1 MNKNYI
7 TSELLKIFNIICILL
22 MLTSCGI
29 YRSAPVSE
37 VPVNDKDKRKKNME
51 EGRGISLFSND
62 KTGGGN
68 FIFASSNPMWRA
80 TLSTLDFTPLSN
92 VDYSGGIIITD
103 WYSDENNNNK
113 SIKISVKFLAN
124 EIRADGIEIDIFE
137 KNCNQNQN
145 CITNKINS
153 DLNQEIKVAIL
164 KRAAQIEKGDKKREF
179 EESGKKVIFTG
190 KEKN

>member
-7 TSELLKIFNIICILL
+7 TSKLLKIFNIICILS
-22 MLTSCGI
+22 MLASCGI

-51 EGRGISLFSND
+51 EGRGITLFNND
-62 KTGGGN
+62 KAGGGN
-68 FIFASSNPMWRA
+68 FVFASSNPMWRA

-103 WYSDENNNNK
+103 WYSDESDEDR
-113 SIKISVKFLAN
+113 SIKISVTFLAN
-124 EIRADGIEIDIFE
+124 EIRADGIEVDIFE
-137 KNCNQNQN
+137 RNCNQNQN

-153 DLNQEIKVAIL
+153 ELNQEIKVAIL

>member
-7 TSELLKIFNIICILL
+7 TSKLLKIFNIICILL
-22 MLTSCGI
+22 MLASCGI

-51 EGRGISLFSND
+51 EGRGITLFKND
-62 KTGGGN
+62 KAGGGN
-68 FIFASSNPMWRA
+68 FVFASSNPMWRA

-103 WYSDENNNNK
+103 WYSDESDEDR
-113 SIKISVKFLAN
+113 SIKISVTFLAN
-124 EIRADGIEIDIFE
+124 EIRADGIEVDIFE
-137 KNCNQNQN
+137 RNCNQNQN

-153 DLNQEIKVAIL
+153 ELNQEIKVAIL

>member
-7 TSELLKIFNIICILL
+7 TSRLLKIFNIICILL

-51 EGRGISLFSND
+51 EGRGITLFKND
-62 KTGGGN
+62 KAGGGN
-68 FIFASSNPMWRA
+68 FVFASSNPMWRA

-124 EIRADGIEIDIFE
+124 EIRADGLEVDIFE
-137 KNCNQNQN
+137 RNCNQNQN